1 MQDSAMGPTAGITSS
16 NNGTSTPDFATWETT
31 RAERGLA
38 ATVGVIMVS
47 VACIAAIFGRTPG
60 PTAPVILPLFMGC
73 VIITELMS
81 GGILLAQFLELRYR
95 SLAFVGAAYL
105 LSGLLVI
112 PYLITFPNIFS
123 PTGLFGANE
132 QTALVIWAIWHMSFP
147 FLVIAYVLVDKKFG
161 TQQVGVE
168 TSRKIVGAAVLC
180 CLLAALSTLY
190 LTTHFRTMLPTFV
203 VNGHFTAETQFEL
216 LPAICT
222 LDILALWLLIG
233 TMRGR
238 TVTPL
243 WLSLAVLA
251 SLFDSIMGVV
261 GHRYSL
267 VWYTG
272 KLFAVASSSFILGAF
287 TYEFIRLSRKLGVAN
302 QELQRLAVIERR
314 QAQERLEFLERHD
327 ALTGLGN
334 RAKLQA
340 ILVEKINA
348 AARYNSHAAL
358 LLVNLDR
365 FKDVNDAAGHAAG
378 DGVLLEASKR
388 LRSIVR
394 LEEGVARLGNDE
406 FAVVASELSN
416 ASDALPIAIRLRDAL
431 REPFVIGDRS
441 FHLTASVGMAIY
453 PDDGGSAEVLLDHAE
468 AAAYHVKREGG
479 DNQRFYNREIAEHV
493 RLRQM
498 IQEGLRRAIARGEFV
513 LHFQPLL
520 DLHSGKIASAEALIR
535 WEDPV
540 NGLIA
545 PSDFIPIA
553 EETGLM
559 LPIGRWVIEAALRQ
573 AKEWWNSST
582 PVRVSV
588 NVSTKQFQDPL
599 FFQHLVSALKDA
611 KAKPEMLELEVTESV
626 AMADV
631 AGYAML
637 HQCKQIGIQIAL
649 DDFGTHYSSLSYLK
663 RLPVDTI
670 KIDRSFVQ
678 GLPFNR
684 DDQAIVR
691 AIIALGHTLERH
703 IVAEG
708 IEGVEQL
715 NWLRQSGCDVVQGYL
730 LAKPMEMNAW
740 GAWFSEWQ
748 SRRSGLLSSSN

>member
-1 MQDSAMGPTAGITSS
+1 MQNPTNIPTIESTISRPA
-16 NNGTSTPDFATWETT
+16 TSTPDLSTWETT
-31 RAERGLA
+31 PAERGVA
-38 ATVGVIMVS
+38 TTVGLIMVS
-47 VACIAAIFGRTPG
+47 VALVAAVFGRTPG

-73 VIITELMS
+73 VVITELMS
-81 GGILLAQFLELRYR
+81 SGILLAQFLELRNR
-95 SLAFVGAAYL
+95 SLAYVGAAYL

-112 PYLITFPNIFS
+112 PYLLTFPNVFS

-132 QTALVIWAIWHMSFP
+132 QTALTIWAIWHLSFP
-147 FLVIAYVLVDKKFG
+147 SLVIMYVLVDQKFG
-161 TQQVGVE
+161 GQQLSAQ
-168 TSRKIVGAAVLC
+168 TSRKIVGGVVLVC
-180 CLLAALSTLY
+180 ALAATAVFY
-190 LTTHFRTMLPTFV
+190 LTAHFRDLLPTFV
-203 VNGHFTAETQFEL
+203 LDGHFTAATQFGL
-216 LPAICT
+216 LPTICA
-222 LDILALWLLIG
+222 LDIMALSLLIR

-251 SLFDSIMGVV
+251 SLFDSIMGVI
-261 GHRYSL
+261 GHRYSV

-302 QELQRLAVIERR
+302 QELRRLAEMERR
-314 QAQERLEFLERHD
+314 QAQEQLEFLARHD

-334 RAKLQA
+334 RAKLQE
-340 ILVEKINA
+340 ILTEKINA
-348 AARYNSHAAL
+348 AARYNNRAAL
-358 LLVNLDR
+358 LLINLDR

-388 LRSIVR
+388 LRSIIR
-394 LEEGVARLGNDE
+394 LEEVVARLGNDE
-406 FAVVASELSN
+406 FAVVASELGS

-431 REPFVIGDRS
+431 REPFAVGDRS

-453 PDDGGSAEVLLDHAE
+453 PDDGGSAEILLDHAE

-493 RLRQM
+493 RLRQL

-545 PSDFIPIA
+545 PADFIPVA

-559 LPIGRWVIEAALRQ
+559 LPIGRWVIETALRQ
-573 AKEWWNSST
+573 AKEWWNNST
-582 PVRVSV
+582 PVRISV

-599 FFQHLVSALKDA
+599 FFQHLVTALKDA
-611 KAKPEMLELEVTESV
+611 KARPEMLELEVTESV

-631 AGYAML
+631 AGHAML

-691 AIIALGHTLERH
+691 AIIALGHTLDRH

-730 LAKPMEMNAW
+730 LAKPMEMSAW
-740 GAWFSEWQ
+740 GAWLSEWQ